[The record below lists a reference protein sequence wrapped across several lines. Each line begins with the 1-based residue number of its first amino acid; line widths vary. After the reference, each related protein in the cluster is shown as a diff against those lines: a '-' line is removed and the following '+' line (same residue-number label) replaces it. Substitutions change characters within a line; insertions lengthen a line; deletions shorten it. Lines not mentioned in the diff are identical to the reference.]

1 MTAVDQYPALY
12 SSTAIQQLSNMV
24 SDTNDPYNG
33 LIDLAIITKN
43 TNEARAIMNSF
54 HNTNAKMIWALI
66 WNIEAVTRLE
76 YMRRQDPDGILPNDL
91 QPLGTR

>member
-43 TNEARAIMNSF
+43 TNEARKGNSKF
-54 HNTNAKMIWALI
+54 SSS
-66 WNIEAVTRLE
+66 
-76 YMRRQDPDGILPNDL
+76 GF
-91 QPLGTR
+91 